1 MASLKRATVYKS
13 GCDMIDQVVLL
24 AYGSTPVREGRWLSI
39 LMKDPWYIFILMGR
53 PSLAAF
59 RLGLLAFGLNCKAI
73 FSSN

>member
-39 LMKDPWYIFILMGR
+39 LMKDPWYIFILMG
-53 PSLAAF
+53 
-59 RLGLLAFGLNCKAI
+59 
-73 FSSN
+73 